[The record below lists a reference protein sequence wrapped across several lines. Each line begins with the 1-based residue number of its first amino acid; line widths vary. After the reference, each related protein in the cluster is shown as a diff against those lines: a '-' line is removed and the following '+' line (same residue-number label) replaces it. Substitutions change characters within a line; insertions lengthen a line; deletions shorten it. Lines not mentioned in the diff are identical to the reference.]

1 MAVSTFDKK
10 FGEQFLA
17 TVPQSPGVYRF
28 YGTTD
33 NVLYVGKAKDL
44 RSRLSQYRT
53 AKRTKAHRKMNRIV
67 KASTR
72 VEVEL
77 TANEM
82 EALLL
87 ENQLIQDLRPRFNV
101 AGAFSFMYPSLGMK
115 RTESH
120 LHLAYST
127 EPKHMQGEGFEL
139 FGSYRSRLYT
149 RACFDAL
156 VDVFSRLGHRE
167 SSPERLPYTAWR
179 RFRQVPRG
187 LDHPLRAFFLGESP
201 AFLQQAILSLV
212 EKPDACS
219 DAAAVQERVDELRL
233 FYEVEGQKLRVILDA
248 EGGGY
253 VAQAERDRAGIRAGF
268 REEEE
273 AEEEE

>member
-1 MAVSTFDKK
+1 MAISTFDKK
-10 FGEQFLA
+10 FWEQFLA
-17 TVPQSPGVYRF
+17 TVPKSPGVYRF
-28 YGTTD
+28 YGKTD
-33 NVLYVGKAKDL
+33 DVLYVGKAKDL
-44 RSRLSQYRT
+44 RNRLGQYRA
-53 AKRTKAHRKMNRIV
+53 AKRIKAHRKMNRIV

-72 VEVEL
+72 VEIEQ
-77 TANEM
+77 TTNEM

-87 ENQLIQDLRPRFNV
+87 ENQLIQELRPRFNV
-101 AGAFSFMYPSLGMK
+101 AGAFSFMYPSLGIR
-115 RTESH
+115 RTEFH
-120 LHLAYST
+120 LHLVYST

-156 VDVFSRLGHRE
+156 VDLFSRLGHRE

-179 RFRQVPRG
+179 RFRQVPRA
-187 LDHPLRAFFLGESP
+187 LDDPLRAFFSGVSP
-201 AFLQQAILSLV
+201 AFLQQVILSLV

-219 DAAAVQERVDELRL
+219 DAAAVQARVEELRL
-233 FYEVEGQKLRVILDA
+233 FYEVEGQRLRVILDA
-248 EGGGY
+248 EGGAY

-273 AEEEE
+273 EEE